1 MTTEQL
7 KKLAEY
13 TVSHYGEDTDR
24 CKLARALLIEME
36 RVRVLRKH
44 LNHLASYGTDALGL
58 DNGREDKLEAL

>member
-24 CKLARALLIEME
+24 CKLARALLIEMDIAHRLHNNVMDDQGVTFAE
-36 RVRVLRKH
+36 PNEK
-44 LNHLASYGTDALGL
+44 T
-58 DNGREDKLEAL
+58 